1 MNVLKW
7 LDKNLE
13 EYLLMFLSVF
23 TVVVIFSQVVMRY
36 LFNNSLTWSEEIA
49 RYAFIW
55 MIYIGVSYGVK
66 RNAHL
71 AVDILPI
78 MFKEKGKLV
87 FAIIADFFFLIFTII
102 VTIYGLDIIAK
113 ITRESAALEI
123 PMSYVYTAPV
133 AGMGLTIIRLL
144 QRFVLHYKVLRQGKA
159 IKQKHTLGWKGEAA

>member
-78 MFKEKGKLV
+78 MFKEKGKLM
-87 FAIIADFFFLIFTII
+87 FAIIADFFFLVFTII

-123 PMSYVYTAPV
+123 PMSYVYAAPV
-133 AGMGLTIIRLL
+133 AGMGLTIFRLL
-144 QRFVLHYKVLRQGKA
+144 QRFVLHYKVLREGKA
-159 IKQKHTLGWKGEAA
+159 IKLKKTLGWKGEAA